1 LLITSTAE
9 EQEVK
14 RNVEN
19 IMSEWKIRAV
29 MLGFDI
35 ILSIFFMKV
44 RPLQRNE
51 SLKKMEQLINNFFYL
66 RSKY

>member
-1 LLITSTAE
+1 M
-9 EQEVK
+9 K
-14 RNVEN
+14 VEK

-29 MLGFDI
+29 RLGFDI
-35 ILSIFFMKV
+35 ILSIFFIEV
-44 RPLQRNE
+44 RPLQGNE